1 MPKSRQPKVRVFSM
15 CGIIGVV
22 GIEGST
28 VSPTLYDGLLVL
40 QHRGQDA
47 AGILTS
53 TESRVFHRRANGLV
67 RDVFQLK
74 HIELLQGSMGIGHVR
89 YPTAGSN
96 SAAEAQPF
104 YTNSP
109 FGISLAH
116 NGNLTNSEELI
127 TDLFDVDRRR
137 INTDSDSEAYVK

>member
-1 MPKSRQPKVRVFSM
+1 M
-15 CGIIGVV
+15 CGIIGIV

-40 QHRGQDA
+40 QNRGQDA
-47 AGILTS
+47 ADMLTS

-74 HIELLQGSMGIGHVR
+74 HIELLRGAMGIGHVR
-89 YPTAGSN
+89 YPTAGSS

-127 TDLFDVDRRR
+127 ADLFDADQRR
-137 INTDSDSEAYVK
+137 INTDSD

>member
-1 MPKSRQPKVRVFSM
+1 M
-15 CGIIGVV
+15 
-22 GIEGST
+22 
-28 VSPTLYDGLLVL
+28 
-40 QHRGQDA
+40 
-47 AGILTS
+47 LTS

-74 HIELLQGSMGIGHVR
+74 HIELLRGSMGIGHVR
-89 YPTAGSN
+89 YPTAGSS

-137 INTDSDSEAYVK
+137 INTESDSEALLNLLAAEIQRAIPDLSLIHI